1 MVNYKLTINIEKDQ
15 YGYFAICPGLKN
27 CHAQAETFDHVMTN
41 IKEAIEL
48 CLESMTDEE
57 KKNAAAKK
65 FRQRMWKSAN
75 DCSVFSRINPELSM
89 L

>member
-57 KKNAAAKK
+57 KKECCGKEIP
-65 FRQRMWKSAN
+65 STHVEI
-75 DCSVFSRINPELSM
+75 SE
-89 L
+89 